1 MRMSDEYASGSPGS
15 RLNVTATVKWYNS
28 TKGFGFIQV
37 NPDEPDVFIHASAV
51 TQAGHSDIP
60 NGATIECDIIR
71 TERGF
76 QVSNLH
82 SVDMSTAEEM
92 PARDRGRSSGPREW
106 QDSYGGDEQETDG
119 TVKFFDTNRGFG
131 FIVPDDSD
139 RDIFLP
145 GRILTRA
152 GIPLLE
158 SNQRVRVR
166 WREGDRGPLATWVE
180 PA

>member
-1 MRMSDEYASGSPGS
+1 M
-15 RLNVTATVKWYNS
+15 
-28 TKGFGFIQV
+28 
-37 NPDEPDVFIHASAV
+37 
-51 TQAGHSDIP
+51 
-60 NGATIECDIIR
+60 
-71 TERGF
+71 
-76 QVSNLH
+76 
-82 SVDMSTAEEM
+82 
-92 PARDRGRSSGPREW
+92 
-106 QDSYGGDEQETDG
+106 
-119 TVKFFDTNRGFG
+119 KFFDTNRGFG

-152 GIPLLE
+152 GIPMLE

>member
-1 MRMSDEYASGSPGS
+1 MRMSDEYESESPGS
-15 RLNVTATVKWYNS
+15 RLNVSATVKWYNS
-28 TKGFGFIQV
+28 TKGFGFVQV

-51 TQAGHSDIP
+51 TQAGLSDIP

-82 SVDMSTAEEM
+82 KVDVSTAEQM
-92 PARDRGRSSGPREW
+92 PPRDRSRGPREW
-106 QDSYGGDEQETDG
+106 QGSYGDEHETDG
-119 TVKFFDTNRGFG
+119 TVKFFDSNRGFG

-152 GIPLLE
+152 GIPMLE